1 MKGKWAGWV
10 LVVDT
15 FTILATDGLGFGG
28 MGQTIFGMAVLGGD
42 RACLPLF
49 PVSRWEYPA
58 GGYASRHFGHSL

>member
-1 MKGKWAGWV
+1 MNGRGGWV

-15 FTILATDGLGFGG
+15 FTILATDGLGFRGDGVNHFWDGG
-28 MGQTIFGMAVLGGD
+28 VGG
-42 RACLPLF
+42 RSRPLF